1 MALTKKEVFAK
12 RVAGKTGLDKKE
24 AEAFVEAV
32 YEVAGEVL
40 VEDGKVPL
48 GSLGTLKTVERAARK
63 GRNPQT
69 GEEIM
74 IEARIAPKFDA
85 SKDLKAKINA

>member
-1 MALTKKEVFAK
+1 MTKKEVFAK

-40 VEDGKVPL
+40 VEDGKVAL
-48 GSLGTLKTVERAARK
+48 GSLGTLKTAERKARK
-63 GRNPQT
+63 GRNPQS
-69 GEEIM
+69 GEEID
-74 IEARIAPKFDA
+74 IPAKTVAKFKEHDEL
-85 SKDLKAKINA
+85 STKINA

>member
-32 YEVAGEVL
+32 YAVAGEVL
-40 VEDGKVPL
+40 VEDGKVAL
-48 GSLGTLKTVERAARK
+48 GGLGTLKTVERAARK

-69 GEEIM
+69 NEEIT
-74 IEARIAPKFDA
+74 IEARIAPKYVA
-85 SKDLKAKINA
+85 SKELKAKINA

>member
-1 MALTKKEVFAK
+1 MTKKQEFAK

-24 AEAFVEAV
+24 VEAIVDAV

-40 VEDGKVPL
+40 VEEGKVAL
-48 GSLGTLKTVERAARK
+48 GSLGTLKTAERAARN

-69 GEEIM
+69 GEDLVIPAK
-74 IEARIAPKFDA
+74 IVAKYKV
-85 SKDLKAKINA
+85 SKDLDAKINA